1 MTKYYKFSEKLL
13 VHAVAMKYN
22 GKMKGNLH
30 MENFGDGKQV
40 YIRKLSEEDY
50 SVYRKVNYSR
60 SLFKKVF
67 DDNLM
72 QGIWKMAMANA
83 DDILVFAIIEK
94 AGKEVYGFCQL
105 DKIDT
110 PTPYIGIDMRD
121 GYMGRGYAQEAV
133 RLLIDYASKH
143 YDVDHFIWKADKD
156 NFVSRHIAEKLGGQL
171 IAEKTALP
179 QSVIDFGKA
188 NGTLTDEDITYVCVY
203 RIEKSCAK

>member
-1 MTKYYKFSEKLL
+1 MLL
-13 VHAVAMKYN
+13 HCNIIVKI
-22 GKMKGNLH
+22 GRGFH
-30 MENFGDGKQV
+30 MGDYGEGKQV

-50 SVYRKVNYSR
+50 SVYREVSYSR
-60 SLFKKVF
+60 SLFQKIF

-72 QGIWKMAMANA
+72 QGIWKMANA
-83 DDILVFAIIEK
+83 DDILVCTIIEK
-94 AGKEVYGFCQL
+94 AGKEICGFCQM

-110 PTPYIGIDMRD
+110 STPYIGIDMRD
-121 GYMGRGYAQEAV
+121 GYMGKGYAQEAA

-143 YDVDHFIWKADKD
+143 NNVDHFIWKADKD
-156 NFVSRHIAEKLGGQL
+156 NYASRHIAEKLGDRL

>member
-1 MTKYYKFSEKLL
+1 
-13 VHAVAMKYN
+13 
-22 GKMKGNLH
+22 
-30 MENFGDGKQV
+30 MENYGEGKQV
-40 YIRKLSEEDY
+40 YIRKLSEKDY
-50 SVYRKVNYSR
+50 SVYREVNYSR
-60 SLFKKVF
+60 SLFKMIF

-72 QGIWKMAMANA
+72 QGIWKIANA
-83 DDILVFAIIEK
+83 EDILVCTIIEK
-94 AGKEVYGFCQL
+94 TGKEICGFCQL

-121 GYMGRGYAQEAV
+121 GYMGKGYAQEAA

-143 YDVDHFIWKADKD
+143 YNVDYFIWKADKD
-156 NFVSRHIAEKLGGQL
+156 NYTSRHIAEKLGGRI

-203 RIEKSCAK
+203 RIEKSCIV

>member
-30 MENFGDGKQV
+30 MENYGEGKQV

-50 SVYRKVNYSR
+50 SVYREVSYSR
-60 SLFKKVF
+60 SLFQKIF

-72 QGIWKMAMANA
+72 QGIWKMANA
-83 DDILVFAIIEK
+83 DDILVCTIIGK
-94 AGKEVYGFCQL
+94 VGKEVCGFCQL

-110 PTPYIGIDMRD
+110 PAPYIGIDMRD
-121 GYMGRGYAQEAV
+121 GYMGKGYAQEAV

-143 YDVDHFIWKADKD
+143 YGVDYFIWKADKD
-156 NFVSRHIAEKLGGQL
+156 NYASRHIAEK
-171 IAEKTALP
+171 IRWSAYCRENSTSAER
-179 QSVIDFGKA
+179 D
-188 NGTLTDEDITYVCVY
+188 
-203 RIEKSCAK
+203 